1 MSAPNVRTL
10 YIVLHV
16 SRVSALHYA
25 SLSTASAPANLIMLE
40 TKYGISRHSVI
51 GCRIIAH
58 PEQSITDIGRQSV
71 AGPILA
77 PVSCRKSSEERLFI
91 QCENV
96 KGMNHDVHEF
106 EEVEE

>member
-40 TKYGISRHSVI
+40 TKYGISLGSCHSII
-51 GCRIIAH
+51 GCRLIAH
-58 PEQSITDIGRQSV
+58 SEHHWLQIFTGSN
-71 AGPILA
+71 LA
-77 PVSCRKSSEERLFI
+77 PVSCRKSSEERLFY
-91 QCENV
+91 Q
-96 KGMNHDVHEF
+96 M
-106 EEVEE
+106 